1 MEAPAGHVV
10 FKQGDQADSMYFVEF
25 GTVTV
30 WLELPNGERTR
41 LRTMGMGTVVGE
53 MGFYLGIPRSGTV
66 VTEKPCVLYRLSLA
80 SYQKMNVEDPELA
93 SAVHQFMVRLLANRL
108 AHANKQLANVIA

>member
-1 MEAPAGHVV
+1 VDVPAGHVV
-10 FKQGDQADSMYFVEF
+10 FKQGGQPDSMYFVEF

-41 LRTMGMGTVVGE
+41 LRTMGMGTVIGE

-66 VTEKPCVLYRLSLA
+66 VTANSCVLYRFSLA
-80 SYQKMNVEDPELA
+80 SYQRMNAEDPELA
-93 SAVHQFMVRLLANRL
+93 SSIHQFMVRLLANHL
-108 AHANKQLANVIA
+108 AYANKQLVN